1 MWGLLRRRSRPL
13 KKQFGHEIAR
23 RPSQGRP
30 QARFFALDE
39 ARFGLQTHFRR
50 RWCPSGHRP
59 PWPHQHRY
67 EWLWLYAAVE
77 PATGE
82 SLCLY
87 MPHLDGV
94 CFEAFLGALRRA
106 YPEEE
111 IVLVLDQAGA
121 HISSAVVWPQG
132 MSPLYLP
139 PRSPELDPAERWFRE
154 LRGATSNVA
163 HETLAVLE
171 QALTAALRPWWED
184 TRALARLVGYPWW
197 TAATGSI
204 LTSTT

>member
-1 MWGLLRRRSRPL
+1 MSRRPG
-13 KKQFGHEIAR
+13 KKQFRCEVES
-23 RPSQGRP
+23 RPREGRP

-82 SLCLY
+82 AGELVRHLCLY

-94 CFEAFLGALRRA
+94 CFEAFLYELRRA
-106 YPEEE
+106 YPGDE
-111 IVLVLDQAGA
+111 IVLVLDRAGA
-121 HISSAVVWPQG
+121 HISGAVRWPEAIA
-132 MSPLYLP
+132 PFYLP

-154 LRGATSNVA
+154 LRGALSNVA
-163 HETLAVLE
+163 HATLGVLAAE
-171 QALTAALRPWWED
+171 LTDALRPYWED
-184 TRALARLVGYPWW
+184 GRRLAQLVGYSWW
-197 TAATGSI
+197 TVATGSI
-204 LTSTT
+204 LTSAT